1 MWGRRQRKQVDEPK
15 PTEFP
20 GRLKE
25 ALRKARVE
33 QADRTGV
40 VVDLHDAEIARLELL
55 SDALDPLFEQIPAEI
70 DLFDRGLSR
79 GETPR
84 LWIDPVAHVD
94 MGRDKR
100 VYRLLQDTRY
110 GRKVL
115 AETGNV
121 IEIVNAV
128 TKYVAQRMVERE
140 RALANGAFPAIHD
153 LRSEVRSLRRRKR
166 GRAFKAFVFG
176 LLLGLATLSRRQ
188 VFGPKGSVHLV
199 SGRGIARPTISAGL
213 NP

>member
-15 PTEFP
+15 PTESP

-153 LRSEVRSLRRRKR
+153 LRSEVRSLRRLKR

-176 LLLGLATLSRRQ
+176 LLLGLATLITAALM
-188 VFGPKGSVHLV
+188 FGPKG
-199 SGRGIARPTISAGL
+199 
-213 NP
+213 